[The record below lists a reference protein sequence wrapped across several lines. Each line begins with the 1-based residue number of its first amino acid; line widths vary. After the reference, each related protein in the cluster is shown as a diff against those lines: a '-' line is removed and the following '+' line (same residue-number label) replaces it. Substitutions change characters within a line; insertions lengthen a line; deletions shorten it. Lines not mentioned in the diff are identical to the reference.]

1 MTAMK
6 SIRKTKENNYKISRT
21 DVLKCLFFAV
31 ISSIISTPLQLF
43 NSIVI
48 EGIAGPPSFVTIPF
62 LVYAISMKFFF
73 AIGYILIGYRLPIKK
88 TRLRVFIYIMLIL
101 LSSYLPNILA
111 MAGGDGKII
120 ESSFSANIV
129 ILDCISYALDGL
141 ILGLLM
147 KNYMRN
153 NESYK
158 SAFANRKLIVGCLVN
173 GILFLGLLFMFDLIC
188 GAINSSWYLYAI
200 MEVSDTFRIRFYIVF
215 YIFMFI
221 AGVLQPIWCRFTL
234 YPDTAFKTTIL
245 WVVVYSIFI
254 WNPVVLI
261 MIFFG
266 TAITETLCY
275 AGIFIFTFLVC
286 VFTTQRV
293 LFIN

>member
-1 MTAMK
+1 MK
-6 SIRKTKENNYKISRT
+6 AIRMAKKIYRISRT

-31 ISSIISTPLQLF
+31 ISAIISTPLQLF
-43 NSIVI
+43 NSIII

-73 AIGYILIGYRLPIKK
+73 AIGYILIGYKLPIKR
-88 TRLRVFIYIMLIL
+88 TRLRAFLYMMLIL
-101 LSSYLPNILA
+101 SSSYLPNILA

-120 ESSFSANIV
+120 ESSLSVNIV
-129 ILDCISYALDGL
+129 ILDCISYTLDGL

-147 KNYMRN
+147 KNYMQN
-153 NESYK
+153 NDSYK
-158 SAFANRKLIVGCLVN
+158 SALPNRKLIACCLTN
-173 GILFLGLLFMFDLIC
+173 GILFLSLLFVFDLIC

-200 MEVSDTFRIRFYIVF
+200 MEVSEMFRIRFYIVF

-221 AGVLQPIWCRFTL
+221 AGVLQPIWIRFTL
-234 YPDTAFKTTIL
+234 YPDTAFKATVI
-245 WVVVYSIFI
+245 WVLVYSIFV

-261 MIFFG
+261 MVFFG

-275 AGIFIFTFLVC
+275 AGIFIFIFLVC

-293 LFIN
+293 FFYKLKFI